1 MATAVMNDQL
11 TVQATVLSAGVGAVL
26 RSAEYQQVF
35 CAYAA
40 PASWHLLDS
49 PEREVNPLPAVPK
62 LEGPDTAGLF
72 GRLAGVAG
80 QLGYSVGLVAAPGG
94 RPGYNGATSHELRVV
109 QVNRALAPLQR
120 AKTLG
125 HELTHVILH
134 GPAVPRLAPCV
145 RELQA
150 ETCCWML
157 FGQLGTDTGAF
168 SYPYIAKYGA
178 VRTGTVLYHEQA
190 ISAAVQEVAP
200 AAGWIMSVLPAAGA
214 GMAR

>member
-1 MATAVMNDQL
+1 
-11 TVQATVLSAGVGAVL
+11 
-26 RSAEYQQVF
+26 
-35 CAYAA
+35 
-40 PASWHLLDS
+40 
-49 PEREVNPLPAVPK
+49 
-62 LEGPDTAGLF
+62 
-72 GRLAGVAG
+72 
-80 QLGYSVGLVAAPGG
+80 
-94 RPGYNGATSHELRVV
+94 LRVV